1 MKIKH
6 LLAVT
11 AIVAFTQGAYAQYSE
26 DAIRFSMATQGS
38 TARAKAAGNAFTAV
52 GGDLT
57 AVSGNPAGI
66 GFFTKSEFSLT
77 PEFDGSSVKSSYFN
91 TTNTANKD
99 NVNLNNA
106 SAVFYSRLNTTG
118 ADKTKGWLSLN
129 FGIGYNRT
137 NNFYDNLY
145 YAGVNPNNSIAD
157 YYAELANN
165 YTLEN
170 GSLQQWA
177 SDHFLI
183 DNYGTD
189 QNKDYKPNTTPNGP
203 FLLPSSNLF
212 ANQNNNTIRSGG
224 QSEISFAM
232 GANYSNQL
240 YIGVGVGITS
250 LRYNSNSIF
259 TEQGISS
266 LLENNLNVERNY
278 TSAFSMNQ
286 VTKGTG
292 LNARLGLIYKPVEA
306 VRIGATFTTPTWY
319 TIDDSYAEGLNT
331 SYVLG
336 DRYVSK
342 SDPYDY
348 TYNLKTPA
356 KVTGGVAVFIQQYG
370 FISADVEYIDY
381 ANIKL
386 SSDGSQLSG
395 DNKLIVQN
403 YQSAVNYRLG
413 AEAKLDKFF
422 LRGGYGIQ
430 GNPYKGLANSDFQ
443 TQTVSA
449 GFGYRMNNYYVDL
462 TYTNIGTNTQ
472 ASPYVLD
479 AGNYPTAAYKKSYDN
494 VFLTFGVRF

>member
-1 MKIKH
+1 MKIKYV
-6 LLAVT
+6 LAVT
-11 AIVAFTQGAYAQYSE
+11 AIVAVTQSAYAQYSE

-57 AVSGNPAGI
+57 SVSGNPAGI

-77 PEFDGSSVKSSYFN
+77 PEFNGSSVKSSYFN
-91 TTNTANKD
+91 TANSASKD

-129 FGIGYNRT
+129 FGVGYNRT

-145 YAGVNPNNSIAD
+145 FSGVNPDNSIAD
-157 YYAELANN
+157 YYAELANS
-165 YTLEN
+165 YTLES
-170 GSLQQWA
+170 GSLQEWA
-177 SDHFLI
+177 YDHMLI
-183 DNYGTD
+183 DKYGAGD
-189 QNKDYKPNTTPNGP
+189 VYQPNTALNADQ
-203 FLLPSSNLF
+203 S
-212 ANQNNNTIRSGG
+212 NNTIRSGG

-240 YIGVGVGITS
+240 YIGLGVGITS

-259 TEQGISS
+259 TEKGTASV
-266 LLENNLNVERNY
+266 LDNNSNPVDQDY
-278 TSAFSMNQ
+278 TSAFSSNQ

-331 SYVLG
+331 AYVGG

-356 KVTGGVAVFIQQYG
+356 KVNGGIAVFIQQYG
-370 FISADVEYIDY
+370 FISADVEYVDY
-381 ANIKL
+381 ANMKL

-395 DNKLIVQN
+395 DNNLIIQN

-422 LRGGYGIQ
+422 LRGGYGVQ
-430 GNPYKGLANSDFQ
+430 GNPYKGLANSEFK

-449 GFGYRMNNYYVDL
+449 GLGYRMSNYYVDL
-462 TYTNIGTNTQ
+462 TYTNVGTNTQ

-479 AGNYPTAAYKKSYDN
+479 AGNYPMASYKKSYDN